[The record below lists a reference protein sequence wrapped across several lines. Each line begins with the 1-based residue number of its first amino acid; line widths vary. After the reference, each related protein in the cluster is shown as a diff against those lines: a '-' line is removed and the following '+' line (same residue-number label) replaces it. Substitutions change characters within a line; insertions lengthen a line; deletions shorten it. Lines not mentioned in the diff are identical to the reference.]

1 MDLISIAPE
10 YYEFVRLLRL
20 DDRVRNSF
28 LDDAY
33 ITSEEQQTYMK
44 KHADNYYICLLYDG
58 PAGYVGVIDDDIRI
72 CTHPDFAGKGV
83 GKFMLKEI
91 MKHYPNAAGRIKED
105 NIPSIKLFESCQV
118 KYTLI

>member
-1 MDLISIAPE
+1 MDLISIVPE

-72 CTHPDFAGKGV
+72 CTHPDFVGKGV

-91 MKHYPNAAGRIKED
+91 MKHYPNATGRIKED